1 MTTPTLFK
9 EYIWLVNTIHQARS
23 ITLSDIN
30 KKWLTTEM
38 SGGVELARSTFNRH
52 KIAIEDIF
60 GIRIECERS
69 KGLRQQKAL
78 HLYHLIREYKLFEW
92 WD

>member
-1 MTTPTLFK
+1 
-9 EYIWLVNTIHQARS
+9 
-23 ITLSDIN
+23 
-30 KKWLTTEM
+30 M

-52 KIAIEDIF
+52 KMAIEDIF
-60 GIRIECERS
+60 GIRIECDRS
-69 KGLRQQKAL
+69 YGYKYYIGKAILSITRLRQYKVL